1 MSYMQDM
8 KDLFGVD
15 KPIIAM
21 AHLPALPGTPLYDD
35 KAGVNGIIDWVASD
49 VEKLLRG
56 GVDAILFCNESDRP
70 YALKADF
77 EAVAVMSRVVT
88 ECAPK
93 DRPFGV
99 DFMWDGRAAIA
110 VAHATGAQF
119 VREVFSGVYESD
131 MGLWNTD
138 PAAIARYRHNIG
150 ADNVKLYYNV
160 TPEFASSLGT
170 RSVGM
175 LAKSAAVSCM
185 ADAILVAGPMAGTEP
200 KISWVVEAKQAVGE
214 LAPVLLNTG
223 ARLENLHSYLPLV
236 DGVIVG
242 SSLKVDGYTWNRV
255 DEVRVRTFMD
265 AAKVLREQALAESV
279 A

>member
-1 MSYMQDM
+1 MNYM
-8 KDLFGVD
+8 KELFGVD
-15 KPIIAM
+15 KPVIAM
-21 AHLPALPGTPLYDD
+21 AHLPALPGTPLYDQ
-35 KAGVNGIIDWVASD
+35 KAGVRGIIDWVAAD
-49 VEKLLRG
+49 VQNLVRG

-77 EAVAVMSRVVT
+77 EAVAVMSRVVA

-93 DRPFGV
+93 GLPFGV
-99 DFMWDGRAAIA
+99 DFMWDGKAAIA
-110 VAHATGAQF
+110 VAHATGAHF

-138 PAAIARYRHNIG
+138 AAATARYRHNIG
-150 ADNVKLYYNV
+150 ADNVKLFYNV
-160 TPEFASSLGT
+160 TPEFASHIGT

-175 LAKSAAVSCM
+175 VAKSAAVSCM

-200 KISWVVEAKQAVGE
+200 QMSWVLEAKEAVGN

-223 ARLENLHSYLPLV
+223 ARLDNIHRFLPIV
-236 DGVIVG
+236 DGIIVG
-242 SSLKVDGYTWNRV
+242 SSLKVDGYTWNKV

-265 AAKVLREQALAESV
+265 AAKVLREQAVAETLA
-279 A
+279 